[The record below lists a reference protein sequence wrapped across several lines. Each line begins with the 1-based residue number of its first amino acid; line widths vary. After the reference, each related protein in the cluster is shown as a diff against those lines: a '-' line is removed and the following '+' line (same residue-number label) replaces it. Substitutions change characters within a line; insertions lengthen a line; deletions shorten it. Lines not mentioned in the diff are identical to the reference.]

1 MSFEDFL
8 RNEIDFAKCVIG
20 FEGTELTTTIY
31 VAGQP
36 LFKKEKELDA
46 VEVCKRLNEA
56 FERMVN
62 KK

>member
-1 MSFEDFL
+1 MID
-8 RNEIDFAKCVIG
+8 DFAYAVICFADG
-20 FEGTELTTTIY
+20 ELTTTIY
-31 VAGQP
+31 VAGKP

-56 FERMVN
+56 YERMVN